1 MSRQRVSKGSVIP
14 KKEFKIATVLSSLPV
29 GCDFD
34 SFFSEFKRV
43 YPKDWKRVNNRYQ
56 EHERLTKPGKSHPM
70 AHPLSYM
77 RTAFHSFQQKLVKN
91 SMSATDYLF
100 SLEEPKDKYIESEPT
115 EKVRKEI
122 IKNRNIVYSFE
133 KRILAVHLLGK
144 YKCQECIDTL
154 IDLMNND
161 HIFDVRE
168 LAYEK
173 LIRFGLDVG
182 PQLKK
187 PSHHTDPQIT
197 QKIASVGFSSE
208 QVKTKEGCERAINE
222 FRKKYPIEYDLYTH
236 SKRNQ
241 FKAWFRKQ
249 IS

>member
-1 MSRQRVSKGSVIP
+1 VSIRRIG
-14 KKEFKIATVLSSLPV
+14 KELI
-29 GCDFD
+29 
-34 SFFSEFKRV
+34 
-43 YPKDWKRVNNRYQ
+43 
-56 EHERLTKPGKSHPM
+56 HPM

-77 RTAFHSFQQKLVKN
+77 RTAFNSFQQNLVKN
-91 SMSATDYLF
+91 SISAADYLV

-122 IKNRNIVYSFE
+122 VINRNIVYSFE

-154 IDLMNND
+154 IDLMHND
-161 HIFDVRE
+161 HVFDVRA

-197 QKIASVGFSSE
+197 QKIKSVGFSSE

-222 FRKKYPIEYDLYTH
+222 FRKKYPIEYDRSANSEGFHYFRSPNCPLDALAVGLKWRNGNFGGSGGSPLLVIDVSLLILWIVR
-236 SKRNQ
+236 SKD
-241 FKAWFRKQ
+241 K
-249 IS
+249 

>member
-34 SFFSEFKRV
+34 SFFSEFKRI
-43 YPKDWKRVNNRYQ
+43 YPKDWERVNKRYQ

-77 RTAFHSFQQKLVKN
+77 KTAFNSFKRKLLKE
-91 SMSATDYLF
+91 SITDKDFLL
-100 SLEEPKDKYIESEPT
+100 SLEGPKEKYSESEPT
-115 EKVRKEI
+115 EKVKKD
-122 IKNRNIVYSFE
+122 IKRNINIVYSFE
-133 KRILAVHLLGK
+133 KRLLAVHLLGK
-144 YKCQECIDTL
+144 YKCQECIDML
-154 IDLMNND
+154 VNIMNSD
-161 HIFDVRE
+161 HTFEVRK
-168 LAYEK
+168 LAYDK
-173 LIRFGLDVG
+173 LVRFGLDVG
-182 PQLKK
+182 SQPKK
-187 PSHHTDPQIT
+187 PPHHTDPQIT
-197 QKIASVGFSSE
+197 QKIASLGFSAE
-208 QVKTKEGCERAINE
+208 QVKDKKTCERAINE